1 MFGRKFRKGLLVL
14 AMSAAILSPA
24 LTNASTAAAAS
35 PTPTPKA
42 ALITQQAAITQ
53 PVQKWDNTI
62 YDRAEQYSSYT
73 TMKDVKI
80 TMRDGI
86 VLYADVHIP
95 DGNGPFPVILTQT
108 PYNKNTPVSY
118 HDNEY
123 LIKRGY
129 VHIAVDV
136 RGTGSSQ
143 GTWDSFGLAEQQD
156 GKELVEWAASQP
168 WSNGSVG
175 LYGPS
180 YMGINQF
187 FTAAQHPKGLKAIF
201 PIVPMADEYRDI
213 VMSGGIV
220 NTGFIPLWMGL
231 VAGMGLQPPT
241 YTWQDPLGAVSV
253 LLNHAGG
260 LTDFPAT
267 ALTSAL
273 SGGDFAYDG
282 PAAWIRSPY
291 YITDQVDVPAFIS
304 GGLHDLFQRG
314 EPLLFEKLKAN
325 GVTAKLLMGP
335 WTHGNFGS
343 GLPADDVPSLDQIA
357 LRWFDQYLKNINTH
371 IGDIPDVTQFVLG
384 DDHYQVQPGW
394 PNAKAKAQKYYLRG
408 NQALTKETP
417 ATLEASK
424 TMAQQPVNGTCSQS
438 TSQWTAGLLG
448 VIPCTKDN
456 RLTELTEVTYTTPP
470 MSNDFRI
477 SGPIAANIFAKT
489 TAKELVLS
497 VRITDVAP
505 DGTSTELTAGWLAAS
520 HRAVDSSKSRYLSG
534 ENIQP
539 WHPFTKEAQQVVNP
553 FEVMELNVEIFP
565 TNAVIK
571 EGHSLRL
578 AIGPSDFP
586 HTVAPLPSLLNGL
599 LGVAT
604 IFSDKGHPS
613 SVVLPVVE

>member
-1 MFGRKFRKGLLVL
+1 MFRRKLRTGLIVL
-14 AMSAAILSPA
+14 LMSLTILSPH
-24 LTNASTAAAAS
+24 ASKAAAANS
-35 PTPTPKA
+35 SSVPQTAFMAPSTT
-42 ALITQQAAITQ
+42 TQSA
-53 PVQKWDNTI
+53 QKWDNTM
-62 YDRAEQYSSYT
+62 YDRFEQYASYT

-86 VLYADVHIP
+86 VLYADIHIP
-95 DGNGPFPVILTQT
+95 DGDGPFPVILTQT
-108 PYNKNTPVSY
+108 PYNKNTPVNF
-118 HDNEY
+118 HKNEY

-129 VHIAVDV
+129 VHVAVDV
-136 RGTGSSQ
+136 RGTGASQ

-168 WSNGSVG
+168 WSNGKVG

-213 VMSGGIV
+213 VMSGGLV

-231 VAGMGLQPPT
+231 VAGMGLQPPS
-241 YTWQDPLGAVSV
+241 YTWQNPLGAVSV
-253 LLNHAGG
+253 LLSHTGG
-260 LTDFPAT
+260 VTNFPAS
-267 ALTSAL
+267 AITSAL

-282 PAAWIRSPY
+282 PAAWMRSPY
-291 YITDQVDVPAFIS
+291 YMADQVDVPAFIS

-314 EPLLFEKLKAN
+314 EPLLYEKLKAR

-335 WTHGNFGS
+335 WTHGDFGS
-343 GLPADDVPSLDQIA
+343 GLPVDNVPSLDQMA

-371 IGDIPDVTQFVLG
+371 IEQIPDVTQYVLG
-384 DDHYQVQPGW
+384 DGHYEVQPGW
-394 PNAKAKAQKYYLRG
+394 PHAKADAQKFYLRG
-408 NQALTKETP
+408 NKTLTKEAP
-417 ATLEASK
+417 AKGEASK
-424 TMAQQPVNGTCSQS
+424 IMLQQPVNGICSQS
-438 TSQWTAGLLG
+438 TSQWTAGQLA

-470 MSNDFRI
+470 MSKDFKI

-489 TAKELVLS
+489 TARELVLS

-505 DGTSTELTAGWLAAS
+505 DGSSTELTAGWLAAS
-520 HRAVDSSKSRYLSG
+520 HRAVDSSKSRFLNG
-534 ENIQP
+534 ENVQP
-539 WHPFTKEAQQVVNP
+539 WHPFTKEAQQTVQPN
-553 FEVMELNVEIFP
+553 EVMELNVEIFP
-565 TNAVIK
+565 TNAEIK
-571 EGHSLRL
+571 EGHSLRV

-599 LGVAT
+599 VGVAT
-604 IFSDKGHPS
+604 ILSDKAHPS

>member
-1 MFGRKFRKGLLVL
+1 MLGRKFRTGLMALV
-14 AMSAAILSPA
+14 MSTTILSPV
-24 LTNASTAAAAS
+24 LSSASKAAAAS
-35 PTPTPKA
+35 SSTTVTNQSK
-42 ALITQQAAITQ
+42 AITQ
-53 PVQKWDNTI
+53 PVQKWDNTM
-62 YDRAEQYSSYT
+62 YDRFEEYSSYT

-95 DGNGPFPVILTQT
+95 EGTGPFPVILTQT

-118 HDNEY
+118 HKNEY
-123 LIKRGY
+123 LVKRGY
-129 VHIAVDV
+129 VHVAVDV

-143 GTWDSFGLAEQQD
+143 GTWDSFGIAEQQD

-168 WSNGSVG
+168 WSDGKVG

-187 FTAAQHPKGLKAIF
+187 FTAAQHPKGLKALF

-213 VMSGGIV
+213 VMSGGLV

-231 VAGMGLQPPT
+231 VAGMGLQPPS
-241 YTWQDPLGAVSV
+241 YTIQDPLGAVSV

-260 LTDFPAT
+260 LINFPVSSIS
-267 ALTSAL
+267 SAL

-291 YITDQVDVPAFIS
+291 YIADQVDVPAFIS

-314 EPLLFEKLKAN
+314 EPLLYEKLKAK

-335 WTHGNFGS
+335 WTHGDFGS
-343 GLPADDVPSLDQIA
+343 GLPGDNVPSLDQLA
-357 LRWFDQYLKNINTH
+357 LRWFDQYLKGINTN
-371 IGDIPDVTQFVLG
+371 IEKIPDVTQFVLG
-384 DDHYQVQPGW
+384 DGHYEVQPGW
-394 PNAKAKAQKYYLRG
+394 PHAKASAQKYYLRG
-408 NQALTKETP
+408 NKALTKEMP
-417 ATLEASK
+417 ATGEASK
-424 TMAQQPVNGTCSQS
+424 IMVQQPVNGICSQS
-438 TSQWTAGLLG
+438 TSQWTAGMLG

-470 MSNDFRI
+470 MSKDFRI

-489 TAKELVLS
+489 TARELVLS

-520 HRAVDSSKSRYLSG
+520 HRATDSSKSRYLDG
-534 ENIQP
+534 VNIQP
-539 WHPFTKEAQQVVNP
+539 WHAFTKEAQQTVRPN
-553 FEVMELNVEIFP
+553 EVMELNVEIFP

-571 EGHSLRL
+571 EGHSLRV

-599 LGVAT
+599 LGFAT
-604 IFSDKGHPS
+604 ILSDQSHPS
-613 SVVLPVVE
+613 SVILPVVE